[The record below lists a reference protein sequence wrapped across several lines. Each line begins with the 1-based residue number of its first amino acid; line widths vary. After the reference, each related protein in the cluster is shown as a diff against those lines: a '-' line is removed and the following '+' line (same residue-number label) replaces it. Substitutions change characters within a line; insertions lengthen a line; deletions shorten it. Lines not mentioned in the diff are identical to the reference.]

1 MSAPPTSQTVHAP
14 ASRAKQLFERVKPWL
29 PALVAL
35 LLLGLALVALR
46 ELTREINYKDVL
58 VQIRTTPVESLLLA
72 AFFTLLSFAA
82 LAGYDLSGLAYLKVR
97 LPWKTVAMGS
107 FAGYAMGNTVGMG
120 VLTGGAVR
128 LRVYG
133 AAGMD
138 TIQVAQL
145 MGFISAGFGL
155 GITFIGAIGLLW
167 GAERAEAALGVP
179 AWVMHFVGIFTLCFI
194 SWVIYLCARGRPL
207 ALFGKRMTLPSTR
220 LALIQIGVSALD
232 LLFAAAALWVL
243 LPPADVHFMGFL
255 AFYVIG
261 VSLGIIL
268 HIPGGVGI
276 FEAMILLAYRDSL
289 PPSALAG
296 ALVLFRAIYYLAPL
310 AIAVTLLVLREW
322 RAIAQSRARQKA
334 SELSPIFLAAATI
347 TVGIMLLVSG
357 VTPSTDEATELL
369 ALHIPLVFVESAH
382 FIGSIAG
389 LGLLFVARGLMLRLD
404 AAWWA
409 ALLLAGIS
417 FVFTLPKGIAIG
429 EMCALGLLL
438 LLLLAGRKEFDRR
451 ASLFAQPFSPQWLLM
466 IGTVLGAV
474 TWLMFFVYRDVPYA
488 DDLWWQFA
496 FDAHAPRALRVT
508 LSAVLLTLAF
518 ALWQAFRPASGD
530 AQPALPEELSRA
542 YDIIQRQPRAD
553 AMLALTGDKS
563 LMFSSTGKSF
573 LMYGKR
579 GRTWAALFDPIGPE
593 HEWPE
598 LIWRFVEHAHDHGG
612 RACFYQ
618 ASSRSIP
625 FYLDVGLMAH
635 KLGEYAMV
643 PLKDFSV
650 QGSKRAHL
658 RQAVS
663 KGERDGLSFEVL
675 PAYAANDLLPQL
687 EQVSDAWLAEHATRE
702 KGFSLGTFDPEY
714 LACTPIAVVRKDG
727 KPVAFANLMATPQL
741 AEATID
747 LMRYTPDA
755 PKGVMDYLFVKV
767 MLHCQASG
775 YAQFGLGM
783 APMSGMSTHH
793 KAPHWQRLG
802 RLVYRH
808 GENFYNFRGL
818 RAFKQKF
825 DPVWEPRY
833 LCAEGGIQPL
843 IVFTDI
849 AALVSGG
856 IKGVLSK

>member
-1 MSAPPTSQTVHAP
+1 MSASIKTLFL
-14 ASRAKQLFERVKPWL
+14 RAKPWL
-29 PALVAL
+29 PAVMALVLLGFAL
-35 LLLGLALVALR
+35 LALR
-46 ELTREINYKDVL
+46 ELTAEINYRDVL
-58 VQIRTTPVESLLLA
+58 AQIRATPVNSLLLA
-72 AFFTLLSFAA
+72 AMFTFLSFVA
-82 LAGYDLSGLAYLKVR
+82 LACYDLSGLAYLGIR
-97 LPWKTVAMGS
+97 LPWRTVALGS

-138 TIQVAQL
+138 TVQVAQL
-145 MGFISAGFGL
+145 MAFISAGFGL
-155 GITFIGAIGLLW
+155 GITFIGALGLLW

-179 AWVMHFVGIFTLCFI
+179 AWVMHGVGVFTLMFI
-194 SWVIYLCARGRPL
+194 SWVVLLCSRGKPL
-207 ALFGKRMTLPSTR
+207 VMFGRSMTLPSTR
-220 LALIQIGVSALD
+220 LALAQIGVSALD

-243 LPPADVHFMGFL
+243 LPPADLHFMGFL

-261 VSLGIIL
+261 VSLGVIL

-276 FEAMILLAYRDSL
+276 FEGMILLAYRDSL

-310 AIAVTLLVLREW
+310 AMAVTLLVLREW

-334 SELSPIFLAAATI
+334 AELSPIFLAAATI

-369 ALHIPLVFVESAH
+369 ALNIPLVFVEGAH

-409 ALLLAGIS
+409 ALVLAGIS

-429 EMCALGLLL
+429 EMMALGMLLL
-438 LLLLAGRKEFDRR
+438 LLVAGRKEFDRR

-466 IGTVLGAV
+466 IGAVLGAI
-474 TWLMFFVYRDVPYA
+474 TWLLFFVYRDVPYT

-496 FDAHAPRALRVT
+496 FDAHAPRSLRAT
-508 LSAVLLTLAF
+508 LAVVLIGFAF

-530 AQPALPEELSRA
+530 AAQASPDELARA
-542 YDIIQRQPRAD
+542 RQIIARQPRAD
-553 AMLALTGDKS
+553 ALLALTGDKS
-563 LMFSSTGKSF
+563 LMFSATGNSF

-579 GRTWAALFDPIGPE
+579 GRTWAALFDPIGLE
-593 HEWPE
+593 SEWPE

-625 FYLDVGLMAH
+625 LYLDVGLSAH

-643 PLKDFSV
+643 PLKDFTL

-675 PAYAANDLLPQL
+675 PPAELSPLLPDL
-687 EQVSDAWLAEHATRE
+687 KAISDAWLAEHATRE
-702 KGFSLGTFDPEY
+702 KSFSLGAFEPDY
-714 LACTPIAVVRKDG
+714 LACTPIAVVRKAG
-727 KPVAFANLMATPQL
+727 QTIAFANLMTTDEKR
-741 AEATID
+741 EATID

-755 PKGVMDYLFVKV
+755 PRGVMDYLFVKL
-767 MLHCQASG
+767 MLHCQAEG

-783 APMSGMSTHH
+783 APMSGMSSHH
-793 KAPHWQRLG
+793 NAPHWQRLG
-802 RLVYRH
+802 RLIYSH

-856 IKGVLSK
+856 IKGVLAK

>member
-1 MSAPPTSQTVHAP
+1 MSESLKSLLT
-14 ASRAKQLFERVKPWL
+14 RAKPWL

-58 VQIRTTPVESLLLA
+58 VQMRATPIEALLVSGL
-72 AFFTLLSFAA
+72 FTLLSFMA
-82 LAGYDLSGLAYLKVR
+82 LACYDLSGLAYLKIK
-97 LPWKTVAMGS
+97 LPWRTVALGS

-138 TIQVAQL
+138 TVQVAQL
-145 MGFISAGFGL
+145 MAFISAGFGL

-179 AWVMHFVGIFTLCFI
+179 AWVMHGIGVITLVFI
-194 SWVIYLCARGRPL
+194 SWVVFLCSRGRPL
-207 ALFGKRMTLPSTR
+207 VMFGKSMTLPSTK
-220 LALIQIGVSALD
+220 LALTQIFVSALD

-243 LPPADVHFMGFL
+243 LPPAELHFMGFL

-261 VSLGIIL
+261 VSLGVIL

-276 FEAMILLAYRDSL
+276 FEAMILLAYSDSL

-310 AIAVTLLVLREW
+310 ALAVTLLVLREW

-334 SELSPIFLAAATI
+334 AELSPIFLATATI

-369 ALHIPLVFVESAH
+369 ALHIPLAFVEGAH

-404 AAWWA
+404 AAWWS
-409 ALLLAGIS
+409 ALVLAGVSI
-417 FVFTLPKGIAIG
+417 VFALPKGLAIG
-429 EMCALGLLL
+429 EMSALSLLL
-438 LLLLAGRKEFDRR
+438 ILLIAGRKEFDRR

-466 IGTVLGAV
+466 IAAVLGAI
-474 TWLMFFVYRDVPYA
+474 TWLLFFVYRDVPYA

-496 FDAHAPRALRVT
+496 FDAHAPRSLRAT
-508 LSAVLLTLAF
+508 LAVVLVGFAF

-530 AQPALPEELSRA
+530 AEESTPEDMQRA
-542 YDIIQRQPRAD
+542 RGIIARQPRAD
-553 AMLALTGDKS
+553 AVLALTGDKS
-563 LMFSSTGKSF
+563 LMFSATGLSF

-593 HEWPE
+593 SEWPE

-625 FYLDVGLMAH
+625 LYLDVGLSAH

-643 PLKDFSV
+643 PLGDFSV

-658 RQAVS
+658 RQAIA
-663 KGERDGLSFEVL
+663 KGEREGLSFEVV
-675 PAYAANDLLPQL
+675 PASGIAALLPDL
-687 EQVSDAWLAEHATRE
+687 KRLSDAWLAEHATRE
-702 KGFSLGTFDPEY
+702 KGFSLGAFEPEY
-714 LACTPIAVVRKDG
+714 LACTPIAIVRKHG
-727 KPVAFANLMATPQL
+727 LPVAFANLMTTEQKI
-741 AEATID
+741 EATID

-755 PKGVMDYLFVKV
+755 PKGVMDYLFVKL
-767 MLHCQASG
+767 MLHCQAEG
-775 YAQFGLGM
+775 FAQFGLGM

-793 KAPHWQRLG
+793 NAPHWQRLG
-802 RLVYRH
+802 RLIYRH

-856 IKGVLSK
+856 IKGVLAK

>member
-1 MSAPPTSQTVHAP
+1 MPESLQ
-14 ASRAKQLFERVKPWL
+14 KLFVRVKPWL
-29 PALVAL
+29 PALVAV
-35 LLLGLALVALR
+35 LLLGAALLALR

-58 VQIRTTPVESLLLA
+58 VQMRSTSVDALLLSA
-72 AFFTLLSFAA
+72 MFTFLSFVA
-82 LAGYDLSGLAYLKVR
+82 LACYDLSGLAYLKIK
-97 LPWKTVAMGS
+97 LPWRTVALGS

-138 TIQVAQL
+138 TLQVAQL

-167 GAERAEAALGVP
+167 GAERVESAVGVP
-179 AWVMHFVGIFTLCFI
+179 AWVMHGVGVFTLCFI
-194 SWVIYLCARGRPL
+194 SWVIYLCMRGRPL
-207 ALFGKRMTLPSTR
+207 VMFGRSMMLPSTR

-232 LLFAAAALWVL
+232 LLFAALALWAL
-243 LPPADVHFMGFL
+243 LPEADLHFMGFL

-276 FEAMILLAYRDSL
+276 FEAMILLAYGDSI
-289 PPSALAG
+289 PPSQLAG

-310 AIAVTLLVLREW
+310 ALAVTLLVLREW
-322 RAIAQSRARQKA
+322 RAIAQSRVRQKA
-334 SELSPIFLAAATI
+334 AELSPMFLATATI

-409 ALLLAGIS
+409 ALILAGIS
-417 FVFTLPKGIAIG
+417 FVFTLPKGVAIG

-438 LLLLAGRKEFDRR
+438 TLLIAGREEFDRR
-451 ASLFAQPFSPQWLLM
+451 ASLFAQPFSPQWLMM

-488 DDLWWQFA
+488 DNLWWQFA

-508 LSAVLLTLAF
+508 VAAVLLTLGF
-518 ALWQAFRPASGD
+518 ALWQAFRPASGE
-530 AQPALPEELSRA
+530 ALPALSEDLSRA

-553 AMLALTGDKS
+553 ALLALSGDKS
-563 LMFSSTGKSF
+563 LLFSATGKSF

-618 ASSRSIP
+618 ANSRTIP
-625 FYLDVGLMAH
+625 LYLDVGLSAH

-643 PLKDFSV
+643 PLKDFTV

-675 PAYAANDLLPQL
+675 PAYAGVELLPEL
-687 EQVSDAWLAEHATRE
+687 ERISNAWLAEHATRE
-702 KGFSLGTFDPEY
+702 KGFSLGTFDPKY
-714 LACTPIAVVRKDG
+714 LACTPIAVVRLHG
-727 KPVAFANLMATPQL
+727 KPVAFANLMTTPEL

-755 PKGVMDYLFVKV
+755 PKGVMDYLFVKL
-767 MLHCQASG
+767 MLHCKDCG

-802 RLVYRH
+802 RLIYRH

-856 IKGVLSK
+856 IKGVLTK

>member
-1 MSAPPTSQTVHAP
+1 MSA
-14 ASRAKQLFERVKPWL
+14 LFKTLYQRIRPWL

-35 LLLGLALVALR
+35 LLLGAALLALR
-46 ELTREINYKDVL
+46 ELTAEINYRDVL
-58 VQIRTTPVESLLLA
+58 VQIRATPVSALLLA
-72 AFFTLLSFAA
+72 ALFTLLSFIA
-82 LAGYDLSGLAYLKVR
+82 LAGYDLSGLAYLGIK
-97 LPWKTVAMGS
+97 LPWRTVATGS

-138 TIQVAQL
+138 TLQVAQL

-167 GAERAEAALGVP
+167 GADRAEAALGMP
-179 AWVMHFVGIFTLCFI
+179 AWVMHGVGIFTLAFI
-194 SWVIYLCARGRPL
+194 SGVILLCARGKPL
-207 ALFGKRMTLPSTR
+207 VFFGKTMTLPGTR
-220 LALIQIGVSALD
+220 LALTQIAVSALD

-243 LPPADVHFMGFL
+243 LPPADLHFMGFL
-255 AFYVIG
+255 AFYTIG
-261 VSLGIIL
+261 VALGIIL

-334 SELSPIFLAAATI
+334 AELSPIFLAAATI

-369 ALHIPLVFVESAH
+369 ALSIPLVFVEGAH

-409 ALLLAGIS
+409 ALLLAGVS
-417 FVFTLPKGIAIG
+417 FVFTLPKGVAIG
-429 EMCALGLLL
+429 EMAALGLLL
-438 LLLLAGRKEFDRR
+438 GLLIAGRQEFDRR

-474 TWLMFFVYRDVPYA
+474 TWLMFFVYRDVPYT

-496 FDAHAPRALRVT
+496 FDGHAPRSLRVT
-508 LSAVLLTLAF
+508 VAAVLLTFGF
-518 ALWQAFRPASGD
+518 ALWQAFRPASGSAEAAD
-530 AQPALPEELSRA
+530 APALEKA
-542 YDIIQRQPRAD
+542 GVIIAQQPRAD

-563 LMFSSTGKSF
+563 LMFSATGNSF

-625 FYLDVGLMAH
+625 LYLDVGLAAH
-635 KLGEYAMV
+635 KLGECAMV
-643 PLKDFSV
+643 SLADFSL
-650 QGSKRAHL
+650 QGSRRAPL
-658 RQAVS
+658 RHAVS
-663 KGERDGLSFEVL
+663 KAERDGLSFE
-675 PAYAANDLLPQL
+675 LLPPSAL
-687 EQVSDAWLAEHATRE
+687 PSLLPELRRISDAWLAGHATRE
-702 KGFSLGTFDPEY
+702 KGFSLGAFEPDY
-714 LACTPIAVVRKDG
+714 LACTPIAVVRKG
-727 KPVAFANLMATPQL
+727 GTLIAFANLMTTAMKV
-741 AEATID
+741 EATID

-755 PKGVMDYLFVKV
+755 PKGVMDYLFVQL
-767 MLHCQASG
+767 MLHCKAEG
-775 YAQFGLGM
+775 FAKFGLGM
-783 APMSGMSTHH
+783 ASMSGMSSHYN
-793 KAPHWQRLG
+793 APGWQRLG
-802 RLVYRH
+802 RLIYRH
-808 GENFYNFRGL
+808 GESFYNFRGL

-849 AALVSGG
+849 TALVSGG
-856 IKGVLSK
+856 IKGVLAK

>member
-1 MSAPPTSQTVHAP
+1 MSASLH
-14 ASRAKQLFERVKPWL
+14 LFFQRVKPWL
-29 PALVAL
+29 PALLAL
-35 LLLGLALVALR
+35 LLLGLALFALR
-46 ELTREINYKDVL
+46 ELTREVNYKDVL
-58 VQIRTTPVESLLLA
+58 VQMRNTPMSALLLA
-72 AFFTLLSFAA
+72 ALFTFLSFVA
-82 LAGYDLSGLAYLKVR
+82 LAGYDLSGLHYLGIK
-97 LPWKTVAMGS
+97 LPWRTVAMGS

-138 TIQVAQL
+138 TLQVARL
-145 MGFISAGFGL
+145 MAFISAGFGL
-155 GITFIGAIGLLW
+155 GLTFIGAIGLLW

-179 AWVMHFVGIFTLCFI
+179 ALLMQGIGVITLVAI
-194 SWVIYLCARGRPL
+194 SWVIVLCARGKPL
-207 ALFGKRMTLPSTR
+207 QMFGRSLQLPSSR
-220 LALIQIGVSALD
+220 LALTQVVVSALD
-232 LLFAAAALWVL
+232 ILFAAAALWVL
-243 LPPADVHFMGFL
+243 LPPAEINFLGFL
-255 AFYVIG
+255 AFYAIG
-261 VSLGIIL
+261 ISLGVIL

-296 ALVLFRAIYYLAPL
+296 ALVLFRAIYYIAPL
-310 AIAVTLLVLREW
+310 ALAVTLLVLREW
-322 RAIAQSRARQKA
+322 RAIAQSRVRQKA
-334 SELSPIFLAAATI
+334 AELSPIFLATATI

-369 ALHIPLVFVESAH
+369 ALNIPLALVEGAH
-382 FIGSIAG
+382 LLGSIAG

-417 FVFTLPKGIAIG
+417 FIFTLPKGIALG
-429 EMCALGLLL
+429 EMAALGLLL
-438 LLLLAGRKEFDRR
+438 ILLAAGRKEFDRR
-451 ASLFAQPFSPQWLLM
+451 ASLFSQPFSPQWLLM
-466 IGTVLGAV
+466 IGAVLGAM
-474 TWLMFFVYRDVPYA
+474 TWLMFFVYRDVLYTS
-488 DDLWWQFA
+488 DLWWQFA
-496 FDAHAPRALRVT
+496 FDGHAPRSLRAI
-508 LSAVLLTLAF
+508 LAAVLLTFAL
-518 ALWQAFRPASGD
+518 ALWQAFRPASGS
-530 AQPALPEELSRA
+530 AETATATELERA
-542 YDIIQRQPRAD
+542 RAIIDRQPRAD

-563 LMFSSTGKSF
+563 LMFSATGNSF

-612 RACFYQ
+612 RVCFYQ

-625 FYLDVGLMAH
+625 LYLDVGLTAH

-643 PLKDFSV
+643 SLADFSI
-650 QGSKRAHL
+650 QDSKRAHL
-658 RQAVS
+658 RHAVT
-663 KGERDGLSFEVL
+663 KGEREGLSFEVL
-675 PAYAANDLLPQL
+675 APAVVGPLLPEL
-687 EQVSDAWLAEHATRE
+687 RRISDTWLAQHATSE
-702 KGFSLGTFDPEY
+702 KGFSLGTFEPEY

-727 KPVAFANLMATPQL
+727 HPVAFANLMATEAR

-755 PKGVMDYLFVKV
+755 PKGVMDYLFVNLI
-767 MLHCQASG
+767 LHCQAEG

-783 APMSGMSTHH
+783 APMSGMSTHYN
-793 KAPHWQRLG
+793 APHWQRLG
-802 RLVYRH
+802 SLIYRH
-808 GENFYNFRGL
+808 GETFYNFRGL

-849 AALVSGG
+849 ATLVSGG
-856 IKGVLSK
+856 IKGVLTK

>member
-1 MSAPPTSQTVHAP
+1 MSASLKNLFL
-14 ASRAKQLFERVKPWL
+14 RAKPWL
-29 PALVAL
+29 PALMAL
-35 LLLGLALVALR
+35 LLLGLALLALR
-46 ELTREINYKDVL
+46 ELTQEINYKDVL
-58 VQIRTTPVESLLLA
+58 VQMRATPVSALLLSA
-72 AFFTLLSFAA
+72 GFTAISFAA
-82 LAGYDLSGLAYLKVR
+82 LACYDLSGLTYLKIR
-97 LPWKTVAMGS
+97 LPWRTVALGS

-133 AAGMD
+133 AMGMD

-167 GAERAEAALGVP
+167 GAERVETAVGVP
-179 AWVMHFVGIFTLCFI
+179 AWVIHGVGIFTLCFI
-194 SWVIYLCARGRPL
+194 SWVIYLCSRGRPL
-207 ALFGKRMTLPSTR
+207 VMFGKSMPLPSTR

-232 LLFAAAALWVL
+232 LLFAALALWVL
-243 LPPADVHFMGFL
+243 LPAADVHFMGFL

-310 AIAVTLLVLREW
+310 ALAVTLLVLREW
-322 RAIAQSRARQKA
+322 RSIAQSRVRQKA
-334 SELSPIFLAAATI
+334 AELSPIFLAAATI
-347 TVGIMLLVSG
+347 TIGIMLLVSG

-369 ALHIPLVFVESAH
+369 ALHLPLAFVESAH

-409 ALLLAGIS
+409 ALVLAGIS
-417 FVFTLPKGIAIG
+417 FVFTLPKGIALG
-429 EMCALGLLL
+429 EMGALGLLL
-438 LLLLAGRKEFDRR
+438 LLLVAGRKEFDRR

-466 IGTVLGAV
+466 ISAVLGAI
-474 TWLMFFVYRDVPYA
+474 TWLLFFVYRDVPYT

-496 FDAHAPRALRVT
+496 FDAHAPRSLRAM
-508 LSAVLLTLAF
+508 LAVVLIGFGF
-518 ALWQAFRPASGD
+518 ALWQAFRPASGE
-530 AQPALPEELSRA
+530 AEPALPEELSRA

-563 LMFSSTGKSF
+563 LMFSATGNSF

-625 FYLDVGLMAH
+625 LYLDVGLMAH

-658 RQAVS
+658 RQAIS

-675 PAYAANDLLPQL
+675 PAYAASDLLPEL
-687 EQVSDAWLAEHATRE
+687 ERVSNAWLAEHATRE
-702 KGFSLGTFDPEY
+702 KGFSLGTFDPKY

-727 KPVAFANLMATPQL
+727 KPVAFANLMATPQQS
-741 AEATID
+741 EATID

-767 MLHCQASG
+767 MLHCQADG

-802 RLVYRH
+802 RLIYSH

-849 AALVSGG
+849 ATLVSGG
-856 IKGVLSK
+856 IKGVMGK

>member
-1 MSAPPTSQTVHAP
+1 MSASIKTLFL
-14 ASRAKQLFERVKPWL
+14 RAKPWL
-29 PALVAL
+29 PAVMALVLLGFAL
-35 LLLGLALVALR
+35 LALR
-46 ELTREINYKDVL
+46 ELTAEINYRDVL
-58 VQIRTTPVESLLLA
+58 AQIRATPVNSLLLA
-72 AFFTLLSFAA
+72 AMFTFLSFVA
-82 LAGYDLSGLAYLKVR
+82 LACYDLSGLAYLGIR
-97 LPWKTVAMGS
+97 LPWRTVALGS

-138 TIQVAQL
+138 TVQVAQL
-145 MGFISAGFGL
+145 MAFISAGFGL
-155 GITFIGAIGLLW
+155 GITFIGALGLLW

-179 AWVMHFVGIFTLCFI
+179 AWVMHGVGVFTLMFI
-194 SWVIYLCARGRPL
+194 SWVVLLCSRGKPL
-207 ALFGKRMTLPSTR
+207 VMFGRSMTLPSTR
-220 LALIQIGVSALD
+220 LALAQIGVSALD

-243 LPPADVHFMGFL
+243 LPPADLHFMGFL

-261 VSLGIIL
+261 VSLGVIL

-276 FEAMILLAYRDSL
+276 FEGMILLAYRDSL

-310 AIAVTLLVLREW
+310 AMAVTLLVLREW

-334 SELSPIFLAAATI
+334 AELSPIFLAAATI

-369 ALHIPLVFVESAH
+369 ALNIPLVFVEGAH

-409 ALLLAGIS
+409 ALVLAGIS

-429 EMCALGLLL
+429 EMMALGMLLL
-438 LLLLAGRKEFDRR
+438 LLVAGRKEFDRR

-466 IGTVLGAV
+466 IGAVLGAI
-474 TWLMFFVYRDVPYA
+474 TWLLFFVYRDVPYT

-496 FDAHAPRALRVT
+496 FDAHAPRSLRAT
-508 LSAVLLTLAF
+508 LAVVLIGFAF

-530 AQPALPEELSRA
+530 AAQASPDELAKARQ
-542 YDIIQRQPRAD
+542 IIARQPRAD
-553 AMLALTGDKS
+553 ALLALTGDKS
-563 LMFSSTGKSF
+563 LMFSATGNSF

-579 GRTWAALFDPIGPE
+579 GRTWAALFDPIGLE
-593 HEWPE
+593 SEWPE

-625 FYLDVGLMAH
+625 LYLDVGLSAH

-643 PLKDFSV
+643 PLKDFTL

-675 PAYAANDLLPQL
+675 PPAELSPLLPDL
-687 EQVSDAWLAEHATRE
+687 KAISDAWLAEHATRE
-702 KGFSLGTFDPEY
+702 KSFSLGAFEPDY
-714 LACTPIAVVRKDG
+714 LACTPIAVVRKAG
-727 KPVAFANLMATPQL
+727 QIIAFANLMTTDEKR
-741 AEATID
+741 EATID

-755 PKGVMDYLFVKV
+755 PRGVMDYLFVKL
-767 MLHCQASG
+767 MLHCQAEG

-783 APMSGMSTHH
+783 APMSGMSSHH
-793 KAPHWQRLG
+793 NAPHWQRLG
-802 RLVYRH
+802 RLIYSH

-856 IKGVLSK
+856 IKGVLAK

>member
-1 MSAPPTSQTVHAP
+1 MSASLNNLFL
-14 ASRAKQLFERVKPWL
+14 RAKPWL
-29 PALVAL
+29 PALMAMVLLGFAL
-35 LLLGLALVALR
+35 LALR

-58 VQIRTTPVESLLLA
+58 VQMRATPVDSLLLA
-72 AFFTLLSFAA
+72 ALFTFLSFVA
-82 LAGYDLSGLAYLKVR
+82 LACYDLSGLAYLNIK
-97 LPWKTVAMGS
+97 LPWRTVALGS

-138 TIQVAQL
+138 TVQVAQL

-179 AWVMHFVGIFTLCFI
+179 AWFMHGVGIFTLVLI
-194 SWVIYLCARGRPL
+194 SWVIGLCMRGKPL
-207 ALFGKRMTLPSTR
+207 VMFGKRIALPSTQ

-232 LLFAAAALWVL
+232 LLFAAAALWAL
-243 LPPADVHFMGFL
+243 LPAADLHFMGFL

-261 VSLGIIL
+261 VSLGVIL

-276 FEAMILLAYRDSL
+276 FEGMILLAYSDSL

-310 AIAVTLLVLREW
+310 ALAVTLLVLREW
-322 RAIAQSRARQKA
+322 RAIAQSRVRQKA
-334 SELSPIFLAAATI
+334 AELSPIFLAAATI
-347 TVGIMLLVSG
+347 TIGIMLLVSG

-369 ALHIPLVFVESAH
+369 ALNIPLVFVEGAH

-409 ALLLAGIS
+409 ALLLAAVS
-417 FVFTLPKGIAIG
+417 FIFTLPKGVALG
-429 EMCALGLLL
+429 EMAALGMLLL
-438 LLLLAGRKEFDRR
+438 LLVAGRKEFDRR
-451 ASLFAQPFSPQWLLM
+451 ASLFAQPFSPHWLLM
-466 IGTVLGAV
+466 IGAVLGAI
-474 TWLMFFVYRDVPYA
+474 TWLLFFVYRDVPYT

-496 FDAHAPRALRVT
+496 FDGHAPRALR
-508 LSAVLLTLAF
+508 ATLAVVLIGFTF

-530 AQPALPEELSRA
+530 AAQADAADLARA
-542 YDIIQRQPRAD
+542 RQIIAKQPRAD
-553 AMLALTGDKS
+553 ALLALTGDKS
-563 LMFSSTGKSF
+563 LMFSATGLSF

-579 GRTWAALFDPIGPE
+579 GRTWAALFDPVGLE
-593 HEWPE
+593 SEWPE
-598 LIWRFVEHAHDHGG
+598 LIWRFVEHVHDHGG

-625 FYLDVGLMAH
+625 LYLDVGLSAH

-658 RQAVS
+658 RQAIS
-663 KGERDGLSFEVL
+663 KGERDGLSFQVL
-675 PAYAANDLLPQL
+675 PPAAHGMLLPEL
-687 EQVSDAWLAEHATRE
+687 RRISDAWLAEQATRE
-702 KGFSLGTFDPEY
+702 KSFSLGAFEPEY
-714 LACTPIAVVRKDG
+714 LACTPIAVVHRDG
-727 KPVAFANLMATPQL
+727 QAVAFANLMMTDEKR
-741 AEATID
+741 EATID

-755 PKGVMDYLFVKV
+755 PKGVMDYLFVKI
-767 MLHCQASG
+767 MLHCQAEG

-783 APMSGMSTHH
+783 APMSGMSSHH

-802 RLVYRH
+802 RLIYSH

-856 IKGVLSK
+856 VKGVLAK

>member
-1 MSAPPTSQTVHAP
+1 MSAPSISTAP
-14 ASRAKQLFERVKPWL
+14 VRAWRAAFERAKPWL
-29 PALVAL
+29 PALVAFIL
-35 LLLGLALVALR
+35 LALALVALR
-46 ELTREINYKDVL
+46 ELTQEINYKDVL
-58 VQIRTTPVESLLLA
+58 AQIRATPPESLLLA
-72 AFFTLLSFAA
+72 AFLTFLSFVA
-82 LAGYDLSGLAYLKVR
+82 LAGYDVSGLSYLKIR
-97 LPWKTVAMGS
+97 LPWRTVALGS

-133 AAGMD
+133 AQGMD
-138 TIQVAQL
+138 TVQVARL
-145 MGFISAGFGL
+145 MAFISAGFGL
-155 GITFIGAIGLLW
+155 GLTFIGALGLLW

-179 AWVMHFVGIFTLCFI
+179 AWVMHGIGIITLVTI
-194 SWVIYLCARGRPL
+194 SWVVILCARGRPVRM
-207 ALFGKRMTLPSTR
+207 FGREMSLPTGR
-220 LALIQIGVSALD
+220 LAMTQIVVSAAD
-232 LLFAAAALWVL
+232 ILFAAGALWVL

-255 AFYVIG
+255 AFYAIG
-261 VSLGIIL
+261 LSLGIIL

-322 RAIAQSRARQKA
+322 RTIAESHVRQRAA
-334 SELSPIFLAAATI
+334 ELSPVFLATATI
-347 TVGIMLLVSG
+347 TIGIMLLVSG

-369 ALHIPLVFVESAH
+369 ALNIPLVFVESAH

-409 ALLLAGIS
+409 ALVLAGIS
-417 FVFTLPKGIAIG
+417 FIFTLPKGVAIG
-429 EMCALGLLL
+429 EMAALGLLL
-438 LLLLAGRKEFDRR
+438 TLLLAGRKEFDRR

-466 IGTVLGAV
+466 IGAVLGAI
-474 TWLMFFVYRDVPYA
+474 TWLMFFVYRDVPYTS
-488 DDLWWQFA
+488 DLWWQFA
-496 FDAHAPRALRVT
+496 FDGHAPRALRVT
-508 LSAVLLTLAF
+508 LAAVLLSFAV
-518 ALWQAFRPASGD
+518 ALWQAFRPASGE
-530 AQPALPEELSRA
+530 AAPALPDDLSRA

-563 LMFSSTGKSF
+563 LLFSSTGKSF

-593 HEWPE
+593 QEWPE

-618 ASSRSIP
+618 ASARTIP
-625 FYLDVGLMAH
+625 LYLDVGLSAH

-643 PLKDFSV
+643 PLKDCST

-658 RQAVS
+658 RQAIS

-675 PAYAANDLLPQL
+675 PAYAGVELLPEL
-687 EQVSDAWLAEHATRE
+687 ERISNAWLGEHATRE
-702 KGFSLGTFDPEY
+702 KGFSLGAFDPEY
-714 LACTPIAVVRKDG
+714 LACTPIAVVRLQG
-727 KPVAFANLMATPQL
+727 KPVAFANLMSTPAL

-755 PKGVMDYLFVKV
+755 PKGVMDYLFVKL
-767 MLHCQASG
+767 MLHCKDSG
-775 YAQFGLGM
+775 FTHFGLGM

-802 RLVYRH
+802 RLIYRH

-856 IKGVLSK
+856 IKGVLAK

>member
-1 MSAPPTSQTVHAP
+1 MSASIKTLFL
-14 ASRAKQLFERVKPWL
+14 RAKPWL
-29 PALVAL
+29 PAVMALVLLGFAL
-35 LLLGLALVALR
+35 LALR
-46 ELTREINYKDVL
+46 ELTAEINYRDVL
-58 VQIRTTPVESLLLA
+58 AQIRATPVNSLLLA
-72 AFFTLLSFAA
+72 AMFTFLSFVA
-82 LAGYDLSGLAYLKVR
+82 LACYDLSGLAYLGIR
-97 LPWKTVAMGS
+97 LPWRTVALGS

-138 TIQVAQL
+138 TVQVAQL
-145 MGFISAGFGL
+145 MAFISAGFGL
-155 GITFIGAIGLLW
+155 GITFIGALGLLW

-179 AWVMHFVGIFTLCFI
+179 AWVMHGVGVFTLMFI
-194 SWVIYLCARGRPL
+194 SWVVLLCSRGKPL
-207 ALFGKRMTLPSTR
+207 VMFGRSMTLPSTR
-220 LALIQIGVSALD
+220 LALAQIGVSALD

-243 LPPADVHFMGFL
+243 LPPADLHFMGFL

-261 VSLGIIL
+261 VSLGVIL

-276 FEAMILLAYRDSL
+276 FEGMILLAYRDSL

-310 AIAVTLLVLREW
+310 AMAVTLLVLREW

-334 SELSPIFLAAATI
+334 AELSPIFLAAATI

-369 ALHIPLVFVESAH
+369 ALNIPLVFVEGAH

-409 ALLLAGIS
+409 ALVLAGIS

-429 EMCALGLLL
+429 EMMALGMLLL
-438 LLLLAGRKEFDRR
+438 LLVAGRKEFDRR

-466 IGTVLGAV
+466 IGAVLGAI
-474 TWLMFFVYRDVPYA
+474 TWLLFFVYRDVPYT

-496 FDAHAPRALRVT
+496 FDAHAPRSLRAT
-508 LSAVLLTLAF
+508 LAVVLIGFAF

-530 AQPALPEELSRA
+530 AAQASPDELAKARQ
-542 YDIIQRQPRAD
+542 IIARQPRAD
-553 AMLALTGDKS
+553 ALLALTGDKS
-563 LMFSSTGKSF
+563 LMFSATGNSF

-579 GRTWAALFDPIGPE
+579 GRTWAALFDPIGLE
-593 HEWPE
+593 SEWPE

-625 FYLDVGLMAH
+625 LYLDVGLSAH

-643 PLKDFSV
+643 PLKDFTL

-675 PAYAANDLLPQL
+675 PPAELSPLLPDL
-687 EQVSDAWLAEHATRE
+687 KAISDAWLAEHATRE
-702 KGFSLGTFDPEY
+702 KSFSLGAFEPDY
-714 LACTPIAVVRKDG
+714 LACTPIAVVRKAG
-727 KPVAFANLMATPQL
+727 QTIAFANLMTTDEKR
-741 AEATID
+741 EATID

-755 PKGVMDYLFVKV
+755 PRGVMDYLFVKL
-767 MLHCQASG
+767 MLHCQAEG

-783 APMSGMSTHH
+783 APMSGMSSHH
-793 KAPHWQRLG
+793 NAPHWQRLG
-802 RLVYRH
+802 RLIYSH

-856 IKGVLSK
+856 IKGVLAK